1 MDQSFQKELR
11 LTHKKEIDKLF
22 SSGKRI
28 KSHPFIIIY
37 NEVSQKT
44 EVPFKLLIS
53 VPKRNFKKAVDRN
66 YLKRRV
72 REVVRKNKELLSSK
86 SDKTLHIAILYSCN
100 IKLEYNKIETN
111 LLKALKKIQ

>member
-53 VPKRNFKKAVDRN
+53 VPKRNFKKFMSN
-66 YLKRRV
+66 NC
-72 REVVRKNKELLSSK
+72 RKN
-86 SDKTLHIAILYSCN
+86 
-100 IKLEYNKIETN
+100 
-111 LLKALKKIQ
+111 QR